1 MYARLVDAECRFLCT
16 NGENRVFGNQNFDLV
31 SCTDLMLFD
40 VVVNE

>member
-1 MYARLVDAECRFLCT
+1 MYARLMDVECRFLF
-16 NGENRVFGNQNFDLV
+16 NNAANEVFGNQNFDLV